1 MKKMR
6 GIALLTASILSIFI
20 FISCGKAAQKPEVS
34 TKPTKGYIWEATKG
48 EDTVYLV
55 GTMHPAPPDINF
67 LMKKLMILL
76 KKLILWH

>member
-6 GIALLTASILSIFI
+6 EIALLAASILLIFI
-20 FISCGKAAQKPEVS
+20 FISCGKAAQKPEVA

-67 LMKKLMILL
+67 FNEKINDIIHKNL
-76 KKLILWH
+76 KN